1 MRDSGDSPDSN
12 GLSGQFEATTAP
24 STGRK
29 KARLPSPFSL
39 RLTFEERAA
48 LEQAAAGMSLGEYV
62 RSRVFDET
70 VPARRTR
77 GKHPVKDHEAL
88 GRVLGEL
95 GRSRLAN
102 NLNQLARA
110 VNTGSLP
117 VTPDTE
123 AALLEACAEIQQIR
137 AELVKAL
144 GLSPEPP
151 SMEDGP

>member
-1 MRDSGDSPDSN
+1 MADDRR
-12 GLSGQFEATTAP
+12 TY
-24 STGRK
+24 
-29 KARLPSPFSL
+29 PSPFSL

-48 LEQAAAGMSLGEYV
+48 LEQAAAGMLLGEYI
-62 RSRVFDET
+62 RSRVFDGAAA
-70 VPARRTR
+70 PRRTR

-110 VNTGSLP
+110 ANTGSLP
-117 VTPDTE
+117 VTPETE
-123 AALLEACAEIQQIR
+123 AALQDACDAIQEIR
-137 AELVKAL
+137 TELVRAL

-151 SMEDGP
+151 SPGDGP

>member
-1 MRDSGDSPDSN
+1 
-12 GLSGQFEATTAP
+12 
-24 STGRK
+24 
-29 KARLPSPFSL
+29 
-39 RLTFEERAA
+39 
-48 LEQAAAGMSLGEYV
+48 MSLGEYV

-117 VTPDTE
+117 VTPETE
-123 AALLEACAEIQQIR
+123 AALLKACAEIQRIR

-151 SMEDGP
+151 SMGDGP

>member
-1 MRDSGDSPDSN
+1 
-12 GLSGQFEATTAP
+12 
-24 STGRK
+24 
-29 KARLPSPFSL
+29 
-39 RLTFEERAA
+39 
-48 LEQAAAGMSLGEYV
+48 MSLGEYV
-62 RSRVFDET
+62 RSRVFDGEAQ
-70 VPARRTR
+70 PRRTR

-117 VTPDTE
+117 VTPETE

-144 GLSPEPP
+144 GLSPESS
-151 SMEDGP
+151 SMGDGP